1 MFSLGDK
8 LRPAVWPSLLLCL
21 RLAGSAL
28 PTAAEAQAPGQS
40 TGLDS
45 LAVGRGA
52 TPPVADSARSAPS
65 YQLPA
70 VTVTATRQGIAS
82 HLQPVIRRMA
92 AWESGEDV
100 LAVVDQLPMS
110 FLKRYGGPGGL
121 SSLGSGGANAR
132 HTQILLDGIPLNS
145 PQFGSLDLASLPLGL
160 VGALEYLPHGG
171 PSLFGGDALG
181 ATLSL
186 LSRPGSDGISL
197 AAGSYGWSH
206 FQGEKQWPQRRWRLA
221 VGHEAYEGDYPFLRN
236 GRTVQR
242 QNNGYVK
249 DYLRTG
255 KSWGPPSRETRFGL
269 WTSRMQKQVP
279 GLSWAPTPAARQDDL
294 WGLAYLIAQRGTP
307 ERQHDWQLFTLA
319 QRFTFKDPAA
329 GILGAHDMTSI
340 GGVYQFS
347 TISSAAVSH
356 RVRLEQRLDRLVS
369 TNTSTRLLGRSSL
382 SANLQWRASPA
393 TLLAPTARLTWSPGG
408 GAWFTAQLVAG
419 FEPPA
424 ANSPAS
430 LTILASTN
438 RQQPTL
444 NDLYWEP
451 GGNPALRPEKS
462 TALALKGRRR
472 LGGTV
477 LLHADAVYSHYADL
491 IEWQPGP
498 GGVWSPKN
506 LRSAATLAWSLRGE
520 PASDAPRYSI
530 AGGLAGVQ
538 SRNLT
543 AGANFGK
550 PLRYTSL
557 LSGHLRVRW
566 QPVPALNLELRAHGR
581 SPYISFYNF
590 PRDTFSPAQTN
601 LDVVLRLHR
610 RTAGAPDEAGRPR
623 ATLVVNIQ
631 NLFDQPHESVP
642 GYPEPGRSV
651 TLSLHYQRSTP

>member
-1 MFSLGDK
+1 M
-8 LRPAVWPSLLLCL
+8 
-21 RLAGSAL
+21 
-28 PTAAEAQAPGQS
+28 
-40 TGLDS
+40 
-45 LAVGRGA
+45 
-52 TPPVADSARSAPS
+52 
-65 YQLPA
+65 
-70 VTVTATRQGIAS
+70 
-82 HLQPVIRRMA
+82 
-92 AWESGEDV
+92 
-100 LAVVDQLPMS
+100 
-110 FLKRYGGPGGL
+110 
-121 SSLGSGGANAR
+121 GAN
-132 HTQILLDGIPLNS
+132 
-145 PQFGSLDLASLPLGL
+145 
-160 VGALEYLPHGG
+160 LETLSRQAAHGG
-171 PSLFGGDALG
+171 SVGYYRHASK
-181 ATLSL
+181 AT
-186 LSRPGSDGISL
+186 GT
-197 AAGSYGWSH
+197 AM
-206 FQGEKQWPQRRWRLA
+206 
-221 VGHEAYEGDYPFLRN
+221 
-236 GRTVQR
+236 T
-242 QNNGYVK
+242 
-249 DYLRTG
+249 
-255 KSWGPPSRETRFGL
+255 FGL
-269 WTSRMQKQVP
+269 
-279 GLSWAPTPAARQDDL
+279 
-294 WGLAYLIAQRGTP
+294 
-307 ERQHDWQLFTLA
+307 
-319 QRFTFKDPAA
+319 
-329 GILGAHDMTSI
+329 
-340 GGVYQFS
+340 
-347 TISSAAVSH
+347 
-356 RVRLEQRLDRLVS
+356 
-369 TNTSTRLLGRSSL
+369 
-382 SANLQWRASPA
+382 
-393 TLLAPTARLTWSPGG
+393 
-408 GAWFTAQLVAG
+408 

-424 ANSPAS
+424 ANPPAS

-462 TALALKGRRR
+462 MALALKGRRR

-477 LLHADAVYSHYADL
+477 LLHADAVYSHYSDL

-520 PASDAPRYSI
+520 PASGAPRYSI

-610 RTAGAPDEAGRPR
+610 RSAGALDEAGRPR

-651 TLSLHYQRSTP
+651 TLSLHYQRNTP